1 MEEPSQ
7 IDKKLERLVPPPKP
21 RSVLLGLSLLSLP
34 GKMFGFVLRY
44 WKQCFIIGLV
54 VAVLY
59 QNFSPTRYLLWI
71 DTIPYLRNQVT
82 ELETQNDEMQKA
94 NELLVVRI
102 RKTNE
107 TILDWKKKSDVLQ
120 AKLNKLNDSI
130 IEHQEEV
137 AIDVAEILAEPAPVT
152 CEESINYLLDATE
165 DLKWDIK

>member
-7 IDKKLERLVPPPKP
+7 IDKKLERLAPPPKP

-44 WKQCFIIGLV
+44 WKQCFIIGLI

-107 TILDWKKKSDVLQ
+107 TILDWKKKSDALQ
-120 AKLNKLNDSI
+120 AKLNKLNDTI
-130 IEHQEEV
+130 EEHQEEV
-137 AIDVAEILAEPAPVT
+137 AIDVAEILAAPAPQT
-152 CEESINYLLDATE
+152 CEGSINYLIDAVE
-165 DLKWDIK
+165 DLQWDIK